1 MGCCSN
7 RCTATL
13 NNDKDESDPMKNDAE
28 LGLHRG
34 NTELGNENDG
44 DVEGEDDKTILCGKG
59 EAMLRH

>member
-1 MGCCSN
+1 
-7 RCTATL
+7 
-13 NNDKDESDPMKNDAE
+13 MKNDAE

-44 DVEGEDDKTILCGKG
+44 DIEGEVDKTILYGEG

>member
-1 MGCCSN
+1 
-7 RCTATL
+7 
-13 NNDKDESDPMKNDAE
+13 MKNDAE

-44 DVEGEDDKTILCGKG
+44 DVEGEDDKTILCGEG

>member
-1 MGCCSN
+1 
-7 RCTATL
+7 
-13 NNDKDESDPMKNDAE
+13 MKNNAE

-44 DVEGEDDKTILCGKG
+44 DIEGEDDKTILCGEG